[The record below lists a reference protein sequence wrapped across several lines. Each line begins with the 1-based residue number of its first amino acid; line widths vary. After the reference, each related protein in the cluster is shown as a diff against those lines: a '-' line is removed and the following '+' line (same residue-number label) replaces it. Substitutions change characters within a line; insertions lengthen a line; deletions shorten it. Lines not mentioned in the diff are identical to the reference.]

1 MNDKVLRCR
10 AYFPESSWYTW
21 VHLIGTD
28 DRPICGAE
36 AIQGARLE
44 ARVDIEDEERDVC
57 QKCLQV
63 EAQYSIQLV
72 RGGRIRPRG
81 PREWLYII
89 TDEAEPLRAPGDVL
103 ADCQRIVRKAL
114 LKKDP
119 KHWHRAIVKEFNQ
132 TDEGEYRYLVY
143 EEATN

>member
-63 EAQYSIQLV
+63 EAQYSVQLV

-81 PREWLYII
+81 PREWLFTV
-89 TDEAEPLRAPGDVL
+89 TDELKPLRWPDEVL
-103 ADCQRIVRKAL
+103 RDCMRIVHKAL
-114 LKKDP
+114 AEKDP
-119 KHWHRAIVKEFNQ
+119 EMWHLAFVEEFKQ
-132 TDEGEYRYLVY
+132 TGEGKYRYLVH